1 MREILLLLIVAL
13 VAAAIVF
20 GVAVLVTGGDQGLGP
35 AEPDDR
41 FRRLPGDRPLGE
53 EDAAQIRFD
62 VAIRGYRM
70 AQVDRV
76 LARVSYDLGYKQEL
90 INALEAE
97 VAALRDGRK
106 DEADVLRDRRTAAS
120 DVQAS

>member
-1 MREILLLLIVAL
+1 MGEILLLLVVAL

-20 GVAVLVTGGDQGLGP
+20 GVAVLVTGGDRGLGA

-41 FRRLPGDRPLGE
+41 FRRLPGDRPLAE
-53 EDAAQIRFD
+53 ADAAQIRFD
-62 VAIRGYRM
+62 VTIRGYRM

-76 LARVSYDLGYKQEL
+76 LSRIGYDLGYKQEL
-90 INALEAE
+90 IDALEAE

-106 DEADVLRDRRTAAS
+106 DDADLLRDRRVAAS

>member
-1 MREILLLLIVAL
+1 MREILLLLVVAL

-20 GVAVLVTGGDQGLGP
+20 GVAVLVTGGDQGLGA

-41 FRRLPGDRPLGE
+41 FRQLPGDRPLGE
-53 EDAAQIRFD
+53 EDAARIRFD
-62 VAIRGYRM
+62 VTIRGYRM
-70 AQVDRV
+70 SQVDRV
-76 LARVSYDLGYKQEL
+76 LARVAYDLGYKQEL

-106 DEADVLRDRRTAAS
+106 DDADILRDRRTAAS